1 MNFNAIRKAL
11 ASGKSQREVARQF
24 GISQS
29 YVCDIATGK
38 AGYRMA
44 KDSQVQKLRDR
55 SADKQKALRDSM
67 RAEYLFEEAVQ
78 VIQKLPPLIAPPVP
92 SVGTGGVTESA
103 VLHLS
108 DGHHDQVVKGHEVGG
123 LEEYNFNISCQRA
136 ANLVDATLRFTQNT
150 LSNFN
155 FKELVVFAHG
165 DHTSGQIHGAE
176 ARSQFKSQFKNTLA
190 ISQLHALMLRD
201 LSAYFPRIR
210 VLYLS
215 GNHGRVTD
223 QKQYPGGG
231 HNNWDYMVAKTAQAL
246 CRDIKN
252 LEFNIPDSWS
262 EIVDVCGYKFHV
274 SHGDDIQGKM
284 GQPWTGLRARHERLA
299 PLHRDKIDYYCI
311 GHHHTYGDVS
321 GNGVSYLTN
330 GAWLATDPYAY
341 NSLGVA
347 GEPTQLLHGV
357 HKDHGVSWR
366 LPLRLRDGKHSKR
379 YSDAITH

>member
-11 ASGKSQREVARQF
+11 AGGKSQRDVASQF

-38 AGYRMA
+38 AGYRLS
-44 KDSQVQKLRDR
+44 KDSQVQKLRDK
-55 SADKQKALRDSM
+55 SAEKQKTVRESL
-67 RAEYLFEEAVQ
+67 RAEYLFDEAIS
-78 VIQKLPPLIAPPVP
+78 VISKLPALIPPP
-92 SVGTGGVTESA
+92 IPKLAKGGITESA
-103 VLHLS
+103 VLHMS
-108 DGHHDQVVKGHEVGG
+108 DGHHDQVVRKSEVGG
-123 LEEYNFNISCQRA
+123 LEEYNFKISCRRA
-136 ANLVDATLRFTQNT
+136 ANLVDSTLRFTKVT

-155 FKELVVFAHG
+155 FQELVVFAHG

-176 ARSQFKSQFKNTLA
+176 ARSSFKNQFKNTLA
-190 ISQLHALMLRD
+190 IAQLHSMMLRE
-201 LSAYFPRIR
+201 LAAFFPKVR

-223 QKQYPGGG
+223 QKQFPGGG
-231 HNNWDYMVAKTAQAL
+231 HNNWDFMVGKTCQTI
-246 CRDIKN
+246 CRDIN
-252 LEFNIPDSWS
+252 NIEFSIPDAWS
-262 EIVDVCGYKFHV
+262 QIIDVQGYNFHV
-274 SHGDDIQGKM
+274 SHGDDIGGKM

-299 PLHRDKIDYYCI
+299 PLHHERIDYYCI

-330 GAWLATDPYAY
+330 GAWIATDPYAY

-366 LPLRLRDGKHSKR
+366 LPLRLRDGKNSNR
-379 YSDAITH
+379 YSDAITD